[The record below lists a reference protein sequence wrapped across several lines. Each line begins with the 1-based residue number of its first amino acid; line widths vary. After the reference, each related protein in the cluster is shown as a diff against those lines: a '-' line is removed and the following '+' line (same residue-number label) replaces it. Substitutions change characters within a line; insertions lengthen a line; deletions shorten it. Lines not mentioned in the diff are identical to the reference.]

1 MLSDNAVEKT
11 EEARRQAEEARRQA
25 EEARRQ
31 AEEARRLEEGYT
43 GVGSIGEKEREIIEK
58 LNEKRRTTRL

>member
-11 EEARRQAEEARRQA
+11 

-58 LNEKRRTTRL
+58 LNEKRKTTRL